1 MPMLLTLHPNA
12 TTLHPNARL
21 QHWVW
26 ALGVVV
32 GWGGGRGLLAPMP
45 GAAGAAA
52 GGAPPPNPTHVLAL
66 PCGLQG
72 LPASALSI
80 AHLLDTRQAG
90 GWVVVC

>member
-1 MPMLLTLHPNA
+1 MPPCLVLRVLLL
-12 TTLHPNARL
+12 
-21 QHWVW
+21 V
-26 ALGVVV
+26 
-32 GWGGGRGLLAPMP
+32 AP
-45 GAAGAAA
+45 
-52 GGAPPPNPTHVLAL
+52 PPPNPTHVLAL